1 MIVSTQ
7 LPEKFREVIDSQIEI
22 YKGGQSITQRNKIPK
37 TSCIPLENPKHW
49 FKIPDVICVYADMIN
64 STKLSASKH
73 DKSTA
78 GAYQLFSNTIT
89 RLFHEVNAPYIDI
102 KGDGVFALFNSDQP
116 NTALAAAVTIKTFV
130 NEEFINRI
138 NCSDDLKIGLHLAID
153 QKTLL
158 VRRIGV
164 KRYGDRTD
172 RQNEVW
178 AGRAVNMASKLASLT
193 KHNEMLVSERYF
205 KNLKDDLV
213 LKSCGCPDGEK
224 VDLWREHDLSNNDLF
239 DFDKAYFL
247 ESNWCKE
254 HGAEFCERIIELDG

>member
-1 MIVSTQ
+1 MITNTQ
-7 LPEKFREVIDSQIEI
+7 LPEKFRQIIDKQIEI
-22 YKGGQSITQRNKIPK
+22 YKNGRSITQENKLPETSHIP
-37 TSCIPLENPKHW
+37 INNPNHW
-49 FKIPDVICVYADMIN
+49 LKIPDVICVFADMIG

-78 GAYQLFSNTIT
+78 GAYQLFSNTIV
-89 RLFHEVNAPYIDI
+89 RLFHELNASYIDI

-116 NTALAAAVTIKTFV
+116 NTALASAVTIKTFV

-138 NCSDDLKIGLHLAID
+138 KSNTELDIGLHIAID

-158 VRRIGV
+158 VRKIGF

-178 AGRAVNMASKLASLT
+178 AGRTVNMASKLASIT
-193 KHNEMLVSERYF
+193 KQNEMLVSDRFF

-213 LKSCGCPDGEK
+213 LKSCGCPNNEV
-224 VDLWREHDLSNNDLF
+224 VDLWKEYDLSDNELF
-239 DFDKAYFL
+239 DFDKAYLL

-254 HGAEFCERIIELDG
+254 HGADFCTRIIELDK